1 MTRQQIVAKIQV
13 SVIDDTLYQLTNQI
27 KLMLHSIHDKD
38 LHQCILHI

>member
-27 KLMLHSIHDKD
+27 KLLLYSIHDKD
-38 LHQCILHI
+38 LHQCILHV